1 MAGVRKR
8 QLSTRDSTNRTV
20 AAITQAQFMVRIY
33 AEIVAMDEVI
43 LERVRQLAA
52 AQTVSVDQEPYL
64 SNLRL
69 ILAQMEKVGER
80 IDFWNAGIR
89 KLLEEELQKA

>member
-8 QLSTRDSTNRTV
+8 QLPKRDSADQTV
-20 AAITQAQFMVRIY
+20 SAISQAQFMVRIY

-52 AQTVSVDQEPYL
+52 AQAVKADQEPYL

-89 KLLEEELQKA
+89 RLLEEQLH